1 MRQAVKRRLLN
12 YRNTPH
18 PSTGVAPAELMF
30 RRNIR
35 TRIPTIRK
43 ELQPETQLQK
53 AKQRDSV
60 SRQIRKAKLNLK
72 GKLGR

>member
-1 MRQAVKRRLLN
+1 M
-12 YRNTPH
+12 
-18 PSTGVAPAELMF
+18 MF

-60 SRQIRKAKLNLK
+60 SRQIRKEKFDSKRNTREIKITPGEKVLVKQDKNTVK
-72 GKLGR
+72 PP

>member
-1 MRQAVKRRLLN
+1 
-12 YRNTPH
+12 
-18 PSTGVAPAELMF
+18 MF

-60 SRQIRKAKLNLK
+60 SRQIRKEKFDSKRNTREIKITPGEKVLVKQDKNTVK
-72 GKLGR
+72 PP